1 MLWPP
6 PQKAWKEQEVPV
18 ASANRNR
25 AHILIRKG
33 RVIDPASG
41 RDDVADLLIE
51 NGRLTRI
58 GASLDAPGADI
69 VEADGHW
76 VLPGLVDACVHLS
89 LPGSGRTGD
98 IASETRAAAAGGI
111 THLAAQPDC
120 GPVDSTAVV
129 RLIREQA
136 GQAGFA
142 RIMPIAA
149 MTQGLLGEQL
159 AEMSTLARAGCI
171 AVGNAGGKV
180 ANALVL
186 KRSLEYAATFDLP
199 VMFRPQ
205 DSALSAG
212 GCAHEGPV
220 ATRLGLPGI
229 PAVAESVDLSRDLL
243 LVEATGVRAH
253 FQQISSRDS
262 LRLLRAAKRRG
273 LPVTADVSIQ
283 NLLLDE
289 SALEGFNSHCHVI
302 PPLRSAADRE
312 ALLEAVADGT
322 IDAICSQHTPI
333 GSSSKAAP
341 FPATKPGMAGLDV
354 LLSLV
359 LQLVSEGKLELS
371 RALDAVTAA
380 PARCLGIQA
389 GQLETGRPASLCV
402 LDPAGVKDLREDW
415 LSAGNNSPWRHAQLK
430 GSVKLTVCQGKV
442 SWLSD

>member
-1 MLWPP
+1 MAK
-6 PQKAWKEQEVPV
+6 KASK
-18 ASANRNR
+18 ANL
-25 AHILIRKG
+25 LIRKG

-41 RDDVADLLIE
+41 RDEVADLLVE

-69 VEADGHW
+69 VDADGHW

-89 LPGSGRTGD
+89 LPGSGRAGD
-98 IASETRAAAAGGI
+98 IASETRAAAAAGI

-142 RIMPIAA
+142 RIMPVAA
-149 MTQGLLGEQL
+149 MTQGLAGSQL
-159 AEMSTLARAGCI
+159 AEMATLARAGCI
-171 AVGNAGGKV
+171 AVGNAGARV
-180 ANALVL
+180 ADALVL
-186 KRSLEYAATFDLP
+186 KRCLEYAASFDLP

-205 DSALSAG
+205 DASLSAG

-253 FQQISSRDS
+253 FQQISSRES
-262 LRLLRAAKRRG
+262 LPLLRAAKRRG

-283 NLLLDE
+283 HLLLDE
-289 SALEGFNSHCHVI
+289 AALEGFNSHCHVI

-341 FPATKPGMAGLDV
+341 FPATRPGMAGVDTLLPLV
-354 LLSLV
+354 LSLV
-359 LQLVSEGKLELS
+359 ADGRLTLL

-402 LDPAGVKDLREDW
+402 LDAQAPRDLSEQW
-415 LSAGNNSPWRHAQLK
+415 LSAGNNSPWRRATLT

>member
-1 MLWPP
+1 M
-6 PQKAWKEQEVPV
+6 
-18 ASANRNR
+18 ASANRKR

-69 VEADGHW
+69 IQADGLW

-111 THLAAQPDC
+111 SHLAAQPDC

-262 LRLLRAAKRRG
+262 LRLLKAAKRRG

-283 NLLLDE
+283 HLLLDE

-302 PPLRSAADRE
+302 PPLRSAEDRQ

-341 FPATKPGMAGLDV
+341 FPTTKPGMAGLDV

-359 LQLVSEGKLELS
+359 LQLVDEGKLDLL

-389 GQLETGRPASLCV
+389 GQLEAGRPASLCV
-402 LDPAGVKDLREDW
+402 LDPTAAKDLSEDW

-430 GSVKLTVCQGKV
+430 GTVKLTVCQGKV

>member
-1 MLWPP
+1 MAA
-6 PQKAWKEQEVPV
+6 KA
-18 ASANRNR
+18 N
-25 AHILIRKG
+25 ILIRKG

-69 VEADGHW
+69 IEADGHW

-111 THLAAQPDC
+111 THMAAQPDC

-149 MTQGLLGEQL
+149 MTQGLQGEQL
-159 AEMSTLARAGCI
+159 AEMATLAKAGCI
-171 AVGNAGGKV
+171 AAGNAGRRI
-180 ANALVL
+180 ASALVL
-186 KRSLEYAATFDLP
+186 KRCLEYAATFDMP

-229 PAVAESVDLSRDLL
+229 PAIAESVDLSRDLL

-253 FQQISSRDS
+253 FQQLSSRQS
-262 LRLLRAAKRRG
+262 LRLLREAKQQG

-283 NLLLDE
+283 HLLLDE
-289 SALEGFNSHCHVI
+289 SALEGFNSYCHVI
-302 PPLRSAADRE
+302 PPLRSAQDRE

-341 FPATKPGMAGLDV
+341 FPATRPGMAGVDT

-359 LQLVSEGKLELS
+359 LELVDEGKLSLT

-402 LDPAGVKDLREDW
+402 VDAQSRKDYGEHW
-415 LSAGNNSPWRHAQLK
+415 LSAGNNSPWRRAVLK
-430 GSVKLTVCQGKV
+430 GNVKLTVCQGKV
-442 SWLSD
+442 SWLTD

>member
-1 MLWPP
+1 M
-6 PQKAWKEQEVPV
+6 
-18 ASANRNR
+18 
-25 AHILIRKG
+25 
-33 RVIDPASG
+33 
-41 RDDVADLLIE
+41 
-51 NGRLTRI
+51 
-58 GASLDAPGADI
+58 
-69 VEADGHW
+69 
-76 VLPGLVDACVHLS
+76 
-89 LPGSGRTGD
+89 
-98 IASETRAAAAGGI
+98 
-111 THLAAQPDC
+111 
-120 GPVDSTAVV
+120 
-129 RLIREQA
+129 
-136 GQAGFA
+136 
-142 RIMPIAA
+142 
-149 MTQGLLGEQL
+149 
-159 AEMSTLARAGCI
+159 
-171 AVGNAGGKV
+171 
-180 ANALVL
+180 
-186 KRSLEYAATFDLP
+186 
-199 VMFRPQ
+199 
-205 DSALSAG
+205 
-212 GCAHEGPV
+212 

-283 NLLLDE
+283 HLLLDE

-359 LQLVSEGKLELS
+359 LQLVDEGKLDLL

-389 GQLETGRPASLCV
+389 GQLETGRPRQPLCAGPGGRQGPLRRLAV
-402 LDPAGVKDLREDW
+402 RRQQLPLAQCPAQGQRETDGVSGQGELAVG
-415 LSAGNNSPWRHAQLK
+415 LSQRPATKPL
-430 GSVKLTVCQGKV
+430 
-442 SWLSD
+442 

>member
-1 MLWPP
+1 M
-6 PQKAWKEQEVPV
+6 
-18 ASANRNR
+18 ASANRKR

-69 VEADGHW
+69 IQADGLW

-262 LRLLRAAKRRG
+262 LRLLKAAKRRG

-283 NLLLDE
+283 HLLLDE

-302 PPLRSAADRE
+302 PPLRSAEDRQ

-341 FPATKPGMAGLDV
+341 FPTTKPGMAGLDV

-359 LQLVSEGKLELS
+359 LQLVDEGKLDLL

-389 GQLETGRPASLCV
+389 GQLEAGRPASLCV
-402 LDPAGVKDLREDW
+402 LDPTAAKDLSEDW
-415 LSAGNNSPWRHAQLK
+415 LSAGNNSPWRHARLK
-430 GSVKLTVCQGKV
+430 GTVKLTVCQGKV

>member
-1 MLWPP
+1 M
-6 PQKAWKEQEVPV
+6 
-18 ASANRNR
+18 ASANRKR

-69 VEADGHW
+69 IQADGLW

-262 LRLLRAAKRRG
+262 LRLLKAAKRRG

-283 NLLLDE
+283 HLLLDE

-302 PPLRSAADRE
+302 PPLRSAE
-312 ALLEAVADGT
+312 
-322 IDAICSQHTPI
+322 I
-333 GSSSKAAP
+333 G
-341 FPATKPGMAGLDV
+341 
-354 LLSLV
+354 
-359 LQLVSEGKLELS
+359 
-371 RALDAVTAA
+371 RAHV
-380 PARCLGIQA
+380 
-389 GQLETGRPASLCV
+389 
-402 LDPAGVKDLREDW
+402 
-415 LSAGNNSPWRHAQLK
+415 
-430 GSVKLTVCQGKV
+430 
-442 SWLSD
+442 

>member
-1 MLWPP
+1 MAA
-6 PQKAWKEQEVPV
+6 KA
-18 ASANRNR
+18 N
-25 AHILIRKG
+25 ILIRKG

-69 VEADGHW
+69 IEADGHW

-111 THLAAQPDC
+111 THMAAQSDC

-149 MTQGLLGEQL
+149 MTQGLQGEQL
-159 AEMSTLARAGCI
+159 AEMATLAKAGCI
-171 AVGNAGGKV
+171 AAGNAGRRI
-180 ANALVL
+180 ASALVL
-186 KRSLEYAATFDLP
+186 KRCLEYAATFDMP

-229 PAVAESVDLSRDLL
+229 PAIAESVDLSRDLL
-243 LVEATGVRAH
+243 LVEAPGVRAH
-253 FQQISSRDS
+253 FQQISSRQS
-262 LRLLRAAKRRG
+262 LRLLREAKQQG

-283 NLLLDE
+283 HLLLDE
-289 SALEGFNSHCHVI
+289 SALEGFNSYCHVI
-302 PPLRSAADRE
+302 PPLRSAQDRE

-341 FPATKPGMAGLDV
+341 FPATRPGMAGVDT

-359 LQLVSEGKLELS
+359 LELVDEGKLSLT

-402 LDPAGVKDLREDW
+402 VDAQSRKDYGEHW
-415 LSAGNNSPWRHAQLK
+415 LSAGNNSPWRRAVLK
-430 GSVKLTVCQGKV
+430 GNVKLTVCQGKV
-442 SWLSD
+442 SWLTD

>member
-1 MLWPP
+1 MAA
-6 PQKAWKEQEVPV
+6 KAHL
-18 ASANRNR
+18 R
-25 AHILIRKG
+25 LRKG

-41 RDDVADLLIE
+41 RDDVADRLIE

-69 VEADGHW
+69 IEAEGHW

-89 LPGSGRTGD
+89 LPGSGRSGD

-111 THLAAQPDC
+111 THMAAQPDC

-142 RIMPIAA
+142 RILPIAA
-149 MTQGLLGEQL
+149 MTQGLKGEQL
-159 AEMSTLARAGCI
+159 AEMATLARAGCI

-180 ANALVL
+180 ADALVL
-186 KRSLEYAATFDLP
+186 KRCLEYAATFDMP

-205 DSALSAG
+205 DAALSAG

-229 PAVAESVDLSRDLL
+229 PALAESVDLSRDLL

-253 FQQISSRDS
+253 FQQISSRES
-262 LRLLRAAKRRG
+262 LRLLRVAKQRG

-283 NLLLDE
+283 HLLLDE

-302 PPLRSAADRE
+302 PPLRSAEDRE

-341 FPATKPGMAGLDV
+341 FPATRPGMAGVDT

-359 LQLVSEGKLELS
+359 LGLVDEGKLDLA

-380 PARCLGIQA
+380 PARCLDIQA

-402 LDPAGVKDLREDW
+402 LDANAEKDYAEHW
-415 LSAGNNSPWRHAQLK
+415 LSAGSNSPWRGSVLK

-442 SWLSD
+442 SWLTD

>member
-1 MLWPP
+1 MAA
-6 PQKAWKEQEVPV
+6 KA
-18 ASANRNR
+18 N
-25 AHILIRKG
+25 ILIRKG

-69 VEADGHW
+69 IEADGHW

-111 THLAAQPDC
+111 THMAAQPDC

-149 MTQGLLGEQL
+149 MTQGLQGEQL
-159 AEMSTLARAGCI
+159 AEMATLAKAGCI
-171 AVGNAGGKV
+171 AAGNAGRRI
-180 ANALVL
+180 ASALVL
-186 KRSLEYAATFDLP
+186 KRCLEYAATFDMP

-229 PAVAESVDLSRDLL
+229 PAIAESVDLSRDLL

-253 FQQISSRDS
+253 FQQISSRQS
-262 LRLLRAAKRRG
+262 LRLLREAKQQG

-283 NLLLDE
+283 HLLLDE
-289 SALEGFNSHCHVI
+289 SALEGFNSYCHVI
-302 PPLRSAADRE
+302 PPLRSAQDRE

-341 FPATKPGMAGLDV
+341 FPATRPGMAGVDT

-359 LQLVSEGKLELS
+359 LELVDEGKLSLT

-402 LDPAGVKDLREDW
+402 VDAQSRKDYGEHW
-415 LSAGNNSPWRHAQLK
+415 LSAGNNLPWRRAVLK
-430 GSVKLTVCQGKV
+430 GNVKLTVCQGKV
-442 SWLSD
+442 SWLTD

>member
-1 MLWPP
+1 MAA
-6 PQKAWKEQEVPV
+6 KA
-18 ASANRNR
+18 N
-25 AHILIRKG
+25 ILIRKG

-51 NGRLTRI
+51 IGRLTRI
-58 GASLDAPGADI
+58 GASSAPGADI
-69 VEADGHW
+69 IEADAIGCCQVW
-76 VLPGLVDACVHLS
+76 WMPVCTCRCQAVVALATSPAKPALPPVVPAALS
-89 LPGSGRTGD
+89 P
-98 IASETRAAAAGGI
+98 IATA
-111 THLAAQPDC
+111 
-120 GPVDSTAVV
+120 DSTAVV

-149 MTQGLLGEQL
+149 MTQGLQGEQL
-159 AEMSTLARAGCI
+159 AEMATLAKAGCI
-171 AVGNAGGKV
+171 AAGNAGRRI
-180 ANALVL
+180 ASALVL
-186 KRSLEYAATFDLP
+186 KRCLEYAATFDMP

-229 PAVAESVDLSRDLL
+229 PAIAESVDLSRDLL

-253 FQQISSRDS
+253 FQQISSRQS
-262 LRLLRAAKRRG
+262 LRLLREAKQQG

-283 NLLLDE
+283 HLLLDE

-302 PPLRSAADRE
+302 PPLRSAQDRE

-341 FPATKPGMAGLDV
+341 FPATRPGMAGVDT

-359 LQLVSEGKLELS
+359 LELVDEGKLSLT

-389 GQLETGRPASLCV
+389 GQLETGRPAPVVDAQSR
-402 LDPAGVKDLREDW
+402 KDYGEHW
-415 LSAGNNSPWRHAQLK
+415 LSAGNNRRGAARY
-430 GSVKLTVCQGKV
+430 
-442 SWLSD
+442 

>member
-1 MLWPP
+1 MAA
-6 PQKAWKEQEVPV
+6 KA
-18 ASANRNR
+18 N
-25 AHILIRKG
+25 ILIRKG

-69 VEADGHW
+69 IEADGHW

-111 THLAAQPDC
+111 THMAAQPDC

-149 MTQGLLGEQL
+149 MTQGLQGEQL
-159 AEMSTLARAGCI
+159 AEMATLAKAGCI
-171 AVGNAGGKV
+171 AAGNAGRRI
-180 ANALVL
+180 ASALVL
-186 KRSLEYAATFDLP
+186 KRCLEYAATFDMP

-229 PAVAESVDLSRDLL
+229 PAIAESVDLSRDLL

-253 FQQISSRDS
+253 FQQISSRQS
-262 LRLLRAAKRRG
+262 LRLLREAKQQG

-283 NLLLDE
+283 HLLLDE
-289 SALEGFNSHCHVI
+289 SALEGFNSYCHVI
-302 PPLRSAADRE
+302 PPLRSAQDRE

-341 FPATKPGMAGLDV
+341 FPATRPGMAGVDT

-359 LQLVSEGKLELS
+359 LELVDEGKLS
-371 RALDAVTAA
+371 PTRALDAVTAA
-380 PARCLGIQA
+380 PARCRVTA
-389 GQLETGRPASLCV
+389 ASACQSKSGSTTTHFGMNG
-402 LDPAGVKDLREDW
+402 A
-415 LSAGNNSPWRHAQLK
+415 LSRSSKVVSSP
-430 GSVKLTVCQGKV
+430 V
-442 SWLSD
+442 SIL

>member
-1 MLWPP
+1 M
-6 PQKAWKEQEVPV
+6 
-18 ASANRNR
+18 ASANRKR

-69 VEADGHW
+69 IQADGLW

-98 IASETRAAAAGGI
+98 IASETRAAAGGGI

-262 LRLLRAAKRRG
+262 LRLLKAAKRRG

-283 NLLLDE
+283 HLLLDE

-302 PPLRSAADRE
+302 PPLRSAEDRQ

-341 FPATKPGMAGLDV
+341 FPTTKPGMAGLDV

-359 LQLVSEGKLELS
+359 LQLVDEGKLDLL

-389 GQLETGRPASLCV
+389 GQLEAGRPASLCV
-402 LDPAGVKDLREDW
+402 LDPTAAKDLSEDW

-430 GSVKLTVCQGKV
+430 GTVKLTVCQGKV

>member
-1 MLWPP
+1 M
-6 PQKAWKEQEVPV
+6 AAREVSV
-18 ASANRNR
+18 ASKKAN
-25 AHILIRKG
+25 ILIRKG

-41 RDDVADLLIE
+41 RDEIADLLIE
-51 NGRLTRI
+51 NGRLVRI

-69 VEADGHW
+69 MEAEGHW

-89 LPGSGRTGD
+89 LPGSGRSGD

-111 THLAAQPDC
+111 THLVAQPDC

-149 MTQGLLGEQL
+149 MTQGLAGDQL
-159 AEMSTLARAGCI
+159 AEMSTLARVGCI
-171 AVGNAGGKV
+171 AVGNAGRKV
-180 ANALVL
+180 ASALVL
-186 KRSLEYAATFDLP
+186 KRSLEYASTFDLP

-212 GCAHEGPV
+212 GCAHEGAV

-253 FQQISSRDS
+253 FQQISSADS

-283 NLLLDE
+283 HLLLDE

-341 FPATKPGMAGLDV
+341 FPATRPGMAGVDT
-354 LLSLV
+354 LLGLV
-359 LQLVSEGKLELS
+359 LQLVDDGKLELP
-371 RALDAVTAA
+371 RALDAITAA
-380 PARCLGIQA
+380 PARCLGLQA

-402 LDPAGVKDLREDW
+402 LDADADKDYAEHW
-415 LSAGNNSPWRHAQLK
+415 LSAGNNSPWRRAVLK
-430 GSVKLTVCQGKV
+430 GNVKLTVCQGKV

>member
-1 MLWPP
+1 M
-6 PQKAWKEQEVPV
+6 

-180 ANALVL
+180 ANSLVL

-283 NLLLDE
+283 HLLLDE

-341 FPATKPGMAGLDV
+341 FPATKPGMAG
-354 LLSLV
+354 S
-359 LQLVSEGKLELS
+359 GCA
-371 RALDAVTAA
+371 AL
-380 PARCLGIQA
+380 A
-389 GQLETGRPASLCV
+389 GLATG
-402 LDPAGVKDLREDW
+402 
-415 LSAGNNSPWRHAQLK
+415 Q
-430 GSVKLTVCQGKV
+430 
-442 SWLSD
+442 

>member
-1 MLWPP
+1 M
-6 PQKAWKEQEVPV
+6 
-18 ASANRNR
+18 ASANRKR

-69 VEADGHW
+69 IQADGLW

-283 NLLLDE
+283 HLLLDE

-302 PPLRSAADRE
+302 PPLRSAEDRQ

-341 FPATKPGMAGLDV
+341 FPTTKPGMAGLDV

-359 LQLVSEGKLELS
+359 LQLVDEGKLDLL

-389 GQLETGRPASLCV
+389 GQLEAGRPASLCV
-402 LDPAGVKDLREDW
+402 LDPTAAKDLSEDW

-430 GSVKLTVCQGKV
+430 GTVKLTVCQGKV

>member
-1 MLWPP
+1 MAA
-6 PQKAWKEQEVPV
+6 KA
-18 ASANRNR
+18 N
-25 AHILIRKG
+25 ILIRKG

-69 VEADGHW
+69 IEADGHW

-111 THLAAQPDC
+111 THMAAQPDC

-149 MTQGLLGEQL
+149 MTQGLQGEQL
-159 AEMSTLARAGCI
+159 AEMATLAKAGCI
-171 AVGNAGGKV
+171 AAGNAGRRI
-180 ANALVL
+180 ASALVL
-186 KRSLEYAATFDLP
+186 KRCLEYAATFDMP

-229 PAVAESVDLSRDLL
+229 PAIAESVDLSRDLL

-253 FQQISSRDS
+253 FQQISSRQS
-262 LRLLRAAKRRG
+262 LRLLREAKQQG

-283 NLLLDE
+283 HLLLDE
-289 SALEGFNSHCHVI
+289 SALEGFNSYCHVI
-302 PPLRSAADRE
+302 PPLRSAQDRE

-341 FPATKPGMAGLDV
+341 FPATRPGMAGVDT

-359 LQLVSEGKLELS
+359 LELVDEGKLSLT

-380 PARCLGIQA
+380 PARSLGIQA

-402 LDPAGVKDLREDW
+402 VDAQSRKDYGEHW
-415 LSAGNNSPWRHAQLK
+415 LSAGNNSPWRRAVLK
-430 GSVKLTVCQGKV
+430 GNVKLTVCQGKV
-442 SWLSD
+442 SWLTD

>member
-1 MLWPP
+1 MAA
-6 PQKAWKEQEVPV
+6 K
-18 ASANRNR
+18 

-33 RVIDPASG
+33 RVIDPATG
-41 RDDVADLLIE
+41 RDEVADLLIE
-51 NGRLTRI
+51 SGRLTRI

-69 VEADGHW
+69 IEADGHW

-111 THLAAQPDC
+111 THMAAQPDC

-142 RIMPIAA
+142 RILPIAA
-149 MTQGLLGEQL
+149 MTQGLKGEQL
-159 AEMSTLARAGCI
+159 AEMATLAKAGCI

-180 ANALVL
+180 ADALVL
-186 KRSLEYAATFDLP
+186 KRCLEYAATFDMP

-205 DSALSAG
+205 DAALSAG

-229 PAVAESVDLSRDLL
+229 PALAESVDLSRDLL

-253 FQQISSRDS
+253 FQQISSRES
-262 LRLLRAAKRRG
+262 LRLLRAAKKRG

-283 NLLLDE
+283 HLLLDE

-302 PPLRSAADRE
+302 PPLRSSEDRE
-312 ALLEAVADGT
+312 ALLEALADGT

-341 FPATKPGMAGLDV
+341 FPATRPGMAGVDT

-359 LQLVSEGKLELS
+359 LGLVDEGKLDLA
-371 RALDAVTAA
+371 RALDAITAA

-402 LDPAGVKDLREDW
+402 LDAAAEKDYGENW
-415 LSAGNNSPWRHAQLK
+415 LSAGGNSPWRRSVLK

-442 SWLSD
+442 SWLTD